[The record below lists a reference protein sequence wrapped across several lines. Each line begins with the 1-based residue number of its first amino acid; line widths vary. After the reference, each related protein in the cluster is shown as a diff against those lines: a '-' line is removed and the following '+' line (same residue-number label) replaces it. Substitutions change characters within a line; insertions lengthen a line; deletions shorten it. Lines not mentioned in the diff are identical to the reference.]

1 MSTERIPLDD
11 KALWRSLAAE
21 RPVAPAA
28 VSDMD
33 FAAWLEGNLPETEA
47 ARIDAAVTADPALR
61 QAALELADILGR
73 PLPAAPARMA
83 ERAQALVGDL
93 AERPVRR
100 GWLASL
106 LPDFNHGMGLQRGA
120 LVATA
125 VAVAAVGF
133 MLGGGI
139 SKQYQ
144 EAVYASSQTSGST
157 AIRPFGRDTTG
168 ELTDLFSDAT

>member
-11 KALWRSLAAE
+11 KALWRSLATE
-21 RPVAPAA
+21 QPVAPVA
-28 VSDMD
+28 VSEMD
-33 FAAWLEGNLPETEA
+33 FAAWLEGTLPETEA

-61 QAALELADILGR
+61 QAALELADILGK

-83 ERAQALVGDL
+83 VRAQALVGFP
-93 AERPVRR
+93 AERQSRK

-106 LPDFNHGMGLQRGA
+106 LPDFGGGLGFQRGA
-120 LVATA
+120 LAATA
-125 VAVAAVGF
+125 VIVAAV
-133 MLGGGI
+133 MMGGGI

-144 EAVYASSQTSGST
+144 EAVYASSQSSSSMDV
-157 AIRPFGRDTTG
+157 RPLGRDTTG